1 MEMRR
6 NKTFFLKK
14 MHLLIYLYKIHSYL
28 QADTIMKIM
37 NRWISNINF
46 FFSYRYINVIFFC
59 CHWLAMSNSCY
70 NPFIYGI
77 FSVSIKSCRK
87 YENNTQI
94 NFSSRF
100 TNSVQTILMDYILT
114 GLAGFFEE
122 FWAQSFF
129 VCTILFWYRIWILS
143 FFE

>member
-1 MEMRR
+1 
-6 NKTFFLKK
+6 
-14 MHLLIYLYKIHSYL
+14 MHLLICKKYIYIYNVTSRY
-28 QADTIMKIM
+28 DIMKIM
-37 NRWISNINF
+37 NRWISIINF

-94 NFSSRF
+94 NFSSPF

-122 FWAQSFF
+122 FSAQSFF
-129 VCTILFWYRIWILS
+129 LYVLFYFGIEYGYFHFSNNDKNIWYW
-143 FFE
+143 